1 MFAIAS
7 VNPYVSQPPL
17 AHLRV
22 SERQPTVPH
31 PQMVHHRD
39 RLRCQHLSVHV
50 QALEHQLAAMGQVP
64 VQTAHR
70 PVHLDL
76 HVVVVQQRHLR
87 HRQLAERALLQ
98 LQHRA
103 PRVVRRPHAEGACE
117 TGGHARAGLL
127 GDEAREVE
135 GLEAQVG
142 EAGDAALPGEV
153 ALENAG
159 VLQVVDAEGDDV
171 AQRVVGDEVARVA
184 NHAEAVVGV
193 GDGDE
198 QVLLTRDLEEA

>member
-1 MFAIAS
+1 M
-7 VNPYVSQPPL
+7 
-17 AHLRV
+17 
-22 SERQPTVPH
+22 
-31 PQMVHHRD
+31 
-39 RLRCQHLSVHV
+39 
-50 QALEHQLAAMGQVP
+50 
-64 VQTAHR
+64 
-70 PVHLDL
+70 
-76 HVVVVQQRHLR
+76 
-87 HRQLAERALLQ
+87 
-98 LQHRA
+98 
-103 PRVVRRPHAEGACE
+103 
-117 TGGHARAGLL
+117 

-184 NHAEAVVGV
+184 NHAEAVVWV
-193 GDGDE
+193 GDGNE